1 MYRIRIGL
9 IAAALILVATAFLF
23 LWVTSDMK
31 AAATKDA
38 NDKVLRAE
46 KVYKDISQLRSLDLA
61 NFAAERG
68 RKPSVVAVFD
78 KTEDTALRQ
87 AAFDECE
94 KLNGDLEREGRKA
107 DILAILNSNGKIIAR
122 NLDPEAGSGEDLR
135 AKYPAVAQ
143 ALKGVPVKDI
153 WTWNLGGGKPGVHE
167 VAIAPIT
174 RPDSTIVGAI
184 LVAWVVSAKTAQ
196 NNRDLLGTEIGYF
209 HAGTVH
215 TSSFVS
221 SADPLK
227 EDVEKTQALGSLLFG
242 DQKLAA
248 AALSGGA
255 PGATASATQVAHWFL
270 EGRDYA
276 VLAAP
281 MPGNFADK
289 TSGFAV
295 LAALPDGTSWMQSH
309 AMKVLLLGLL
319 AVIVALVVASLTARR
334 FIGPLDKIELG
345 VAEIINTNIDYT
357 FKPVGPDFE
366 GLSNSLNV
374 MLARL
379 LGREEP
385 NEEAVEEEEEEGAAD
400 KRWKADLMSID
411 NTGGTAS
418 PATVAAL
425 AEESEAAYYPRLF
438 NEYLNALR
446 ALGQPSGGLSVQA
459 FMAKL
464 SLAEAGLREKWEC
477 KSVRFQIVTDRGEIS
492 FKPVKIA

>member
-1 MYRIRIGL
+1 
-9 IAAALILVATAFLF
+9 VH
-23 LWVTSDMK
+23 
-31 AAATKDA
+31 
-38 NDKVLRAE
+38 
-46 KVYKDISQLRSLDLA
+46 
-61 NFAAERG
+61 
-68 RKPSVVAVFD
+68 VVAV
-78 KTEDTALRQ
+78 A
-87 AAFDECE
+87 
-94 KLNGDLEREGRKA
+94 
-107 DILAILNSNGKIIAR
+107 
-122 NLDPEAGSGEDLR
+122 
-135 AKYPAVAQ
+135 
-143 ALKGVPVKDI
+143 PV
-153 WTWNLGGGKPGVHE
+153 
-167 VAIAPIT
+167 T
-174 RPDSTIVGAI
+174 RPDGTIVGAM

-196 NNRDLLGTEIGYF
+196 ENRDLLGTEIGYF
-209 HAGTVH
+209 HAGKLH

-221 SADPLK
+221 SADPSK
-227 EDVEKTQALGSLLFG
+227 EDVAKTQALSNFLFSG
-242 DQKLAA
+242 QNLAA
-248 AALSGGA
+248 VALSSA
-255 PGATASATQVAHWFL
+255 ASTQVAHWFL
-270 EGRDYA
+270 EGREYA
-276 VLAAP
+276 VVAAP

-289 TSGFAV
+289 TSGFAI
-295 LAALPDGTSWMQSH
+295 LASLSDGLSRVQSQGIRI
-309 AMKVLLLGLL
+309 LLLGLL
-319 AVIVALVVASLTARR
+319 AVIVALVAAAMTARR
-334 FIGPLDKIELG
+334 FIAPLDKIELG

>member
-9 IAAALILVATAFLF
+9 IAAALILVATVFFF

-31 AAATKDA
+31 AAATQDA
-38 NDKVLRAE
+38 EAKVSRAQS
-46 KVYKDISQLRSLDLA
+46 VYQHISRLVSLDLA
-61 NFAAERG
+61 NLAAERA
-68 RKPSVVAVFD
+68 RTPAVVAVFD
-78 KTEDTALRQ
+78 KTEETALRS
-87 AAFDECE
+87 AAFEECE
-94 KLNGDLEREGRKA
+94 VLNAALEKEHRKA
-107 DILAILNSNGKIIAR
+107 DILAILNSTGKIVAR
-122 NLDPEAGSGEDLR
+122 NLNPNADYGENLR
-135 AKYPAVAQ
+135 DRYPAVVQ
-143 ALKGVPVKDI
+143 ALKGIPVKDI
-153 WTWNLGGGKPGVHE
+153 WTWRDGGVHV
-167 VAIAPIT
+167 VAVAPIT
-174 RPDSTIVGAI
+174 RPGGTIVGAMLI
-184 LVAWVVSAKTAQ
+184 AWVVSARTAQ
-196 NNRDLLGTEIGYF
+196 ENRDLLGTEIGYF
-209 HAGTVH
+209 HAGKAH

-221 SADPLK
+221 SDDASK
-227 EDVEKTQALGSLLFG
+227 EDVAKTQALSNFLFS

-248 AALSGGA
+248 LALSSGA
-255 PGATASATQVAHWFL
+255 PTPVAHWFL

-276 VLAAP
+276 VVAAP

-289 TSGFAV
+289 TSGFAI
-295 LAALPDGTSWMQSH
+295 LASLTDGMSRVQSQGI
-309 AMKVLLLGLL
+309 KVLLLGLL
-319 AVIVALVVASLTARR
+319 AVIVALLVAAMTARR

-385 NEEAVEEEEEEGAAD
+385 NDETVEEEEDATS

-411 NTGGTAS
+411 STGGEAS
-418 PATVAAL
+418 PDTVAAL
-425 AEESEAAYYPRLF
+425 ADESEAAYYPRLF
-438 NEYLNALR
+438 NEYVNSLQT
-446 ALGQPSGGLSVQA
+446 LGQPSRGLSVQA

-477 KSVRFQIVTDRGEIS
+477 RSVRFQIVTEGSEIL